1 MVKEKKTPKI
11 RPEYRVVSS
20 GALDL
25 ANFAGEI
32 VSNPD
37 TVLVS
42 LGGELKNYAKLLRD
56 DQVHSLLEQRQDALI
71 AAEWEVVP
79 GGEDSR
85 DREAADFLRGQL
97 MALNWDAITRRM
109 HKGVLYGYSVAEC
122 IWGMD
127 GNKITLDAVKIRKPW
142 RTARRSLR
150 RFGFGK
156 DGELKLRVNA
166 QTLLMPERK
175 FWIAVWGADDDDSP
189 YGQGLGHALWWPVYL
204 KRNGAKFWAAYL
216 DKFGSPSVKSK
227 YPAGATEK
235 EKATALEAAK
245 AFRNESA
252 VAVPEGFDVEL
263 IEAAKN
269 SGGSYEEFLKYW
281 DGAIAKI
288 ILSQTGTT
296 QQGQYSG
303 TAEVLNDVKS
313 ELVKADADLLCES
326 FNDTVATWLTEWN
339 FPGAKT
345 PQVWRKVPNTR
356 REEAQR
362 AADKG
367 AYEIGLELTDD
378 AINRRYGEDWKR
390 RAAAPVGLRGGGR
403 KRRPRNR
410 EPVRGP
416 AQDHPPQHHR
426 IRNRHHAGGGAQNT
440 HRTLPDARHSR
451 KLHGRLGYD
460 QHDPRRTGRG
470 DQGRGGL
477 RGVLGSDCRTVP
489 RHGYGGTGRSPR
501 GGRIGGQSFRQ
512 GFQWLIRKNAPR
524 SNSRGRPS
532 RRRLISF
539 RAKSAS
545 PPAPIPISWG
555 PRTARALWSP
565 GR

>member
-122 IWGMD
+122 IFGMD
-127 GNKITLDAVKIRKPW
+127 GNRITLDAVKVRKPW
-142 RTARRSLR
+142 

-166 QTLLMPERK
+166 QTFLMPERK

-263 IEAAKN
+263 IEAEKN

-390 RAAAPVGLRGGGR
+390 RAAAPVSVPSDSPAFAEPGR
-403 KRRPRNR
+403 D
-410 EPVRGP
+410 EPDEIAEQLESVTN
-416 AQDHPPQHHR
+416 A
-426 IRNRHHAGGGAQNT
+426 A
-440 HRTLPDARHSR
+440 
-451 KLHGRLGYD
+451 
-460 QHDPRRTGRG
+460 
-470 DQGRGGL
+470 
-477 RGVLGSDCRTVP
+477 
-489 RHGYGGTGRSPR
+489 GTGMINMIRAELDAAIRAGEDFAAFSDRIARLYPVMDTAELAEALE
-501 GGRIGGQSFRQ
+501 GAVLAANLSGR
-512 GFQWLIRKNAPR
+512 A
-524 SNSRGRPS
+524 SNG
-532 RRRLISF
+532 
-539 RAKSAS
+539 
-545 PPAPIPISWG
+545 
-555 PRTARALWSP
+555 
-565 GR
+565 

>member
-127 GNKITLDAVKIRKPW
+127 GNKITLDAVKVRKPW
-142 RTARRSLR
+142 R
-150 RFGFGK
+150 FGFDK
-156 DGELKLRVNA
+156 DGGLKLRVNA
-166 QTLLMPERK
+166 QTFLMPERK

-326 FNDTVATWLTEWN
+326 FNDTVAAWLTEWN
-339 FPGAKT
+339 FPGAKA

-390 RAAAPVGLRGGGR
+390 RAAAPVSVPSDSPAFAEPGR
-403 KRRPRNR
+403 D
-410 EPVRGP
+410 EPDEIAEQLESVTN
-416 AQDHPPQHHR
+416 A
-426 IRNRHHAGGGAQNT
+426 A
-440 HRTLPDARHSR
+440 
-451 KLHGRLGYD
+451 
-460 QHDPRRTGRG
+460 
-470 DQGRGGL
+470 
-477 RGVLGSDCRTVP
+477 
-489 RHGYGGTGRSPR
+489 GTGMINMIRAELDAAIRAGEDFAAFSDRIAGLYPVMDTAELAEALE
-501 GGRIGGQSFRQ
+501 GAVLAANLSGR
-512 GFQWLIRKNAPR
+512 A
-524 SNSRGRPS
+524 SNG
-532 RRRLISF
+532 
-539 RAKSAS
+539 
-545 PPAPIPISWG
+545 
-555 PRTARALWSP
+555 
-565 GR
+565 

>member
-127 GNKITLDAVKIRKPW
+127 GNKITLDAVKVRKPW
-142 RTARRSLR
+142 

-156 DGELKLRVNA
+156 NGELKLRVNA

-390 RAAAPVGLRGGGR
+390 RAAAPVSVPSDSPAFAEPGR
-403 KRRPRNR
+403 D
-410 EPVRGP
+410 EPDEIAEQLESVTN
-416 AQDHPPQHHR
+416 A
-426 IRNRHHAGGGAQNT
+426 A
-440 HRTLPDARHSR
+440 
-451 KLHGRLGYD
+451 
-460 QHDPRRTGRG
+460 
-470 DQGRGGL
+470 
-477 RGVLGSDCRTVP
+477 
-489 RHGYGGTGRSPR
+489 GTGMINMIRAELDAAIRAGEDFAAFSDRIARLYPVMDTAELAEALE
-501 GGRIGGQSFRQ
+501 GAVLAANLSGR
-512 GFQWLIRKNAPR
+512 A
-524 SNSRGRPS
+524 SNG
-532 RRRLISF
+532 
-539 RAKSAS
+539 
-545 PPAPIPISWG
+545 
-555 PRTARALWSP
+555 
-565 GR
+565 

>member
-1 MVKEKKTPKI
+1 M
-11 RPEYRVVSS
+11 
-20 GALDL
+20 
-25 ANFAGEI
+25 
-32 VSNPD
+32 
-37 TVLVS
+37 
-42 LGGELKNYAKLLRD
+42 
-56 DQVHSLLEQRQDALI
+56 LEQRQDALI

-127 GNKITLDAVKIRKPW
+127 GNKITLDAVKVRKPW
-142 RTARRSLR
+142 

-166 QTLLMPERK
+166 QTFLMPERK

-390 RAAAPVGLRGGGR
+390 RAAAPVSVPSDSPAFAEPGR
-403 KRRPRNR
+403 D
-410 EPVRGP
+410 EPDEIAEQLESVTN
-416 AQDHPPQHHR
+416 A
-426 IRNRHHAGGGAQNT
+426 A
-440 HRTLPDARHSR
+440 
-451 KLHGRLGYD
+451 
-460 QHDPRRTGRG
+460 
-470 DQGRGGL
+470 
-477 RGVLGSDCRTVP
+477 
-489 RHGYGGTGRSPR
+489 GTGMINMIRAELDAAIRAGEDFAAFSDRIAQLYPVMDTAELAEALE
-501 GGRIGGQSFRQ
+501 GAVLAANLSGR
-512 GFQWLIRKNAPR
+512 A
-524 SNSRGRPS
+524 SNG
-532 RRRLISF
+532 
-539 RAKSAS
+539 
-545 PPAPIPISWG
+545 
-555 PRTARALWSP
+555 
-565 GR
+565 

>member
-1 MVKEKKTPKI
+1 M
-11 RPEYRVVSS
+11 
-20 GALDL
+20 
-25 ANFAGEI
+25 
-32 VSNPD
+32 
-37 TVLVS
+37 LVS

-122 IWGMD
+122 IFGMD

-142 RTARRSLR
+142 

-326 FNDTVATWLTEWN
+326 FNDTVAAWLTEWN

-390 RAAAPVGLRGGGR
+390 RAAAPVSVPSDSPAFAEPGR
-403 KRRPRNR
+403 D
-410 EPVRGP
+410 EPDEIAEQLESVTN
-416 AQDHPPQHHR
+416 A
-426 IRNRHHAGGGAQNT
+426 A
-440 HRTLPDARHSR
+440 
-451 KLHGRLGYD
+451 
-460 QHDPRRTGRG
+460 
-470 DQGRGGL
+470 
-477 RGVLGSDCRTVP
+477 
-489 RHGYGGTGRSPR
+489 GTGMINMIRAELDAAIRAGEDFAAFSDRIAGLYPVMDTAELAEALE
-501 GGRIGGQSFRQ
+501 GAVLAANLSGR
-512 GFQWLIRKNAPR
+512 A
-524 SNSRGRPS
+524 SNG
-532 RRRLISF
+532 
-539 RAKSAS
+539 
-545 PPAPIPISWG
+545 
-555 PRTARALWSP
+555 
-565 GR
+565 

>member
-1 MVKEKKTPKI
+1 
-11 RPEYRVVSS
+11 
-20 GALDL
+20 
-25 ANFAGEI
+25 
-32 VSNPD
+32 
-37 TVLVS
+37 
-42 LGGELKNYAKLLRD
+42 
-56 DQVHSLLEQRQDALI
+56 
-71 AAEWEVVP
+71 
-79 GGEDSR
+79 
-85 DREAADFLRGQL
+85 
-97 MALNWDAITRRM
+97 
-109 HKGVLYGYSVAEC
+109 
-122 IWGMD
+122 
-127 GNKITLDAVKIRKPW
+127 
-142 RTARRSLR
+142 
-150 RFGFGK
+150 
-156 DGELKLRVNA
+156 
-166 QTLLMPERK
+166 MPEGK

-390 RAAAPVGLRGGGR
+390 RAAAPVSVPSDSPAFAEPGR
-403 KRRPRNR
+403 D
-410 EPVRGP
+410 EPGEIAEQLESVTN
-416 AQDHPPQHHR
+416 A
-426 IRNRHHAGGGAQNT
+426 A
-440 HRTLPDARHSR
+440 
-451 KLHGRLGYD
+451 
-460 QHDPRRTGRG
+460 
-470 DQGRGGL
+470 
-477 RGVLGSDCRTVP
+477 
-489 RHGYGGTGRSPR
+489 GTGMINMIRAELDAAIRAGEDFAAFSDRIAGLYPVMDTAELAEALE
-501 GGRIGGQSFRQ
+501 GAVLAANLSGR
-512 GFQWLIRKNAPR
+512 
-524 SNSRGRPS
+524 
-532 RRRLISF
+532 
-539 RAKSAS
+539 AS
-545 PPAPIPISWG
+545 HG
-555 PRTARALWSP
+555 
-565 GR
+565 

>member
-1 MVKEKKTPKI
+1 MVTEKKTPKI

-127 GNKITLDAVKIRKPW
+127 GNRITLDAVKVRKPW
-142 RTARRSLR
+142 

-166 QTLLMPERK
+166 QTFLMPERK

-326 FNDTVATWLTEWN
+326 FNDTVAAWLTEWN
-339 FPGAKT
+339 FPGAKV

-367 AYEIGLELTDD
+367 AYEIGLELTDE

-390 RAAAPVGLRGGGR
+390 RAAAPVSVPSDSPAFAEPGR
-403 KRRPRNR
+403 D
-410 EPVRGP
+410 EPDEITEQLESVTN
-416 AQDHPPQHHR
+416 A
-426 IRNRHHAGGGAQNT
+426 A
-440 HRTLPDARHSR
+440 
-451 KLHGRLGYD
+451 
-460 QHDPRRTGRG
+460 
-470 DQGRGGL
+470 
-477 RGVLGSDCRTVP
+477 
-489 RHGYGGTGRSPR
+489 GTGMINMIRAELDAAIRAGEDFAAFSDRIAGLYPVMDTAELAEALE
-501 GGRIGGQSFRQ
+501 GAVLAANLSGR
-512 GFQWLIRKNAPR
+512 A
-524 SNSRGRPS
+524 SNG
-532 RRRLISF
+532 
-539 RAKSAS
+539 
-545 PPAPIPISWG
+545 
-555 PRTARALWSP
+555 
-565 GR
+565 

>member
-1 MVKEKKTPKI
+1 
-11 RPEYRVVSS
+11 
-20 GALDL
+20 
-25 ANFAGEI
+25 
-32 VSNPD
+32 
-37 TVLVS
+37 
-42 LGGELKNYAKLLRD
+42 
-56 DQVHSLLEQRQDALI
+56 
-71 AAEWEVVP
+71 
-79 GGEDSR
+79 
-85 DREAADFLRGQL
+85 

-122 IWGMD
+122 IFGMD
-127 GNKITLDAVKIRKPW
+127 GNRITLDAVKVRKPW
-142 RTARRSLR
+142 

-166 QTLLMPERK
+166 QTFLMPERK

-390 RAAAPVGLRGGGR
+390 RAAAPVSVPSDSPAFAEPGR
-403 KRRPRNR
+403 D
-410 EPVRGP
+410 EPDEIAEQLESVTN
-416 AQDHPPQHHR
+416 A
-426 IRNRHHAGGGAQNT
+426 A
-440 HRTLPDARHSR
+440 
-451 KLHGRLGYD
+451 
-460 QHDPRRTGRG
+460 
-470 DQGRGGL
+470 
-477 RGVLGSDCRTVP
+477 
-489 RHGYGGTGRSPR
+489 GTGMINMIRAELDAAIRAGEDFAAFSDRIARLYPVMDTAELAEALE
-501 GGRIGGQSFRQ
+501 GAVLAANLSGR
-512 GFQWLIRKNAPR
+512 A
-524 SNSRGRPS
+524 SNG
-532 RRRLISF
+532 
-539 RAKSAS
+539 
-545 PPAPIPISWG
+545 
-555 PRTARALWSP
+555 
-565 GR
+565 

>member
-56 DQVHSLLEQRQDALI
+56 DQAHSLLEQRQDALI

-127 GNKITLDAVKIRKPW
+127 GNKITLDAVKVRKPW
-142 RTARRSLR
+142 R
-150 RFGFGK
+150 FGFDK
-156 DGELKLRVNA
+156 DGGLKLRVNA

-390 RAAAPVGLRGGGR
+390 RAAAPVSVPSDSPAFAEPGR
-403 KRRPRNR
+403 D
-410 EPVRGP
+410 EPDEIAEQLESVTN
-416 AQDHPPQHHR
+416 A
-426 IRNRHHAGGGAQNT
+426 A
-440 HRTLPDARHSR
+440 
-451 KLHGRLGYD
+451 
-460 QHDPRRTGRG
+460 
-470 DQGRGGL
+470 
-477 RGVLGSDCRTVP
+477 
-489 RHGYGGTGRSPR
+489 GTGMINMIRAELDAAIRAGEDFAAFSDRIAGLYPVMDTAELAEALE
-501 GGRIGGQSFRQ
+501 GAVLAANLSGR
-512 GFQWLIRKNAPR
+512 A
-524 SNSRGRPS
+524 SNG
-532 RRRLISF
+532 
-539 RAKSAS
+539 
-545 PPAPIPISWG
+545 
-555 PRTARALWSP
+555 
-565 GR
+565 

>member
-122 IWGMD
+122 IFGMD
-127 GNKITLDAVKIRKPW
+127 GNRITLDAVKVRKPW
-142 RTARRSLR
+142 

-166 QTLLMPERK
+166 QTFLMPERK

-390 RAAAPVGLRGGGR
+390 RAAAPVSVPSDSPAFAEPGR
-403 KRRPRNR
+403 D
-410 EPVRGP
+410 EPDEIAEQLESVTN
-416 AQDHPPQHHR
+416 A
-426 IRNRHHAGGGAQNT
+426 A
-440 HRTLPDARHSR
+440 
-451 KLHGRLGYD
+451 
-460 QHDPRRTGRG
+460 
-470 DQGRGGL
+470 
-477 RGVLGSDCRTVP
+477 
-489 RHGYGGTGRSPR
+489 GTGMINMIRAELDAAIRAGEDFAAFSDRIARLYPVMDTAELAEALE
-501 GGRIGGQSFRQ
+501 GAVLAANLSGR
-512 GFQWLIRKNAPR
+512 A
-524 SNSRGRPS
+524 SNG
-532 RRRLISF
+532 
-539 RAKSAS
+539 
-545 PPAPIPISWG
+545 
-555 PRTARALWSP
+555 
-565 GR
+565 

>member
-122 IWGMD
+122 IFGMD
-127 GNKITLDAVKIRKPW
+127 GNRITLDAVKVRKPW
-142 RTARRSLR
+142 

-166 QTLLMPERK
+166 QTFLMPERK

-263 IEAAKN
+263 IEAEKN

-303 TAEVLNDVKS
+303 TAEVLN
-313 ELVKADADLLCES
+313 DLLCES

-390 RAAAPVGLRGGGR
+390 RAAAPVSVPSDSPAFAEPGR
-403 KRRPRNR
+403 D
-410 EPVRGP
+410 EPGEIAEQLESVTN
-416 AQDHPPQHHR
+416 A
-426 IRNRHHAGGGAQNT
+426 A
-440 HRTLPDARHSR
+440 
-451 KLHGRLGYD
+451 
-460 QHDPRRTGRG
+460 
-470 DQGRGGL
+470 
-477 RGVLGSDCRTVP
+477 
-489 RHGYGGTGRSPR
+489 GTGMINMIRAELDAAIRAGEDFAAFSDRIARLYPVMDTAELAEALE
-501 GGRIGGQSFRQ
+501 GAVLAANLSGR
-512 GFQWLIRKNAPR
+512 A
-524 SNSRGRPS
+524 SNG
-532 RRRLISF
+532 
-539 RAKSAS
+539 
-545 PPAPIPISWG
+545 
-555 PRTARALWSP
+555 
-565 GR
+565 

>member
-127 GNKITLDAVKIRKPW
+127 GNKITLDAVKVRKPW
-142 RTARRSLR
+142 R
-150 RFGFGK
+150 FGFDK
-156 DGELKLRVNA
+156 DGGLKLRVNA
-166 QTLLMPERK
+166 QTFLMPERK

-390 RAAAPVGLRGGGR
+390 RAAAPVSVPSDSPAFAEPGR
-403 KRRPRNR
+403 D
-410 EPVRGP
+410 EPDEIAEQLESVTN
-416 AQDHPPQHHR
+416 A
-426 IRNRHHAGGGAQNT
+426 A
-440 HRTLPDARHSR
+440 
-451 KLHGRLGYD
+451 
-460 QHDPRRTGRG
+460 
-470 DQGRGGL
+470 
-477 RGVLGSDCRTVP
+477 
-489 RHGYGGTGRSPR
+489 GTGMINMIRAELDAAIRAGEDFAAFSDRIAGLYPVMDTAELAEALE
-501 GGRIGGQSFRQ
+501 GAVLAANLSGR
-512 GFQWLIRKNAPR
+512 A
-524 SNSRGRPS
+524 SNG
-532 RRRLISF
+532 
-539 RAKSAS
+539 
-545 PPAPIPISWG
+545 
-555 PRTARALWSP
+555 
-565 GR
+565 

>member
-127 GNKITLDAVKIRKPW
+127 GNKITLDAVKVRKPW
-142 RTARRSLR
+142 R
-150 RFGFGK
+150 FGFDK
-156 DGELKLRVNA
+156 DGGLKLRVNA
-166 QTLLMPERK
+166 QTFLMPERK

-390 RAAAPVGLRGGGR
+390 RAAAPVSVPSDSPAFAEPGR
-403 KRRPRNR
+403 D
-410 EPVRGP
+410 EPDEIAEQLESVTN
-416 AQDHPPQHHR
+416 A
-426 IRNRHHAGGGAQNT
+426 A
-440 HRTLPDARHSR
+440 
-451 KLHGRLGYD
+451 
-460 QHDPRRTGRG
+460 
-470 DQGRGGL
+470 
-477 RGVLGSDCRTVP
+477 
-489 RHGYGGTGRSPR
+489 GTGMINMIRAELDAAIRAGEDFAAFSDRIAQLYPVMDTAELAEALE
-501 GGRIGGQSFRQ
+501 GAVLAANLSGR
-512 GFQWLIRKNAPR
+512 A
-524 SNSRGRPS
+524 SNG
-532 RRRLISF
+532 
-539 RAKSAS
+539 
-545 PPAPIPISWG
+545 
-555 PRTARALWSP
+555 
-565 GR
+565 

>member
-1 MVKEKKTPKI
+1 MKEKKTPKI

-127 GNKITLDAVKIRKPW
+127 GNRITLDAVKVRKPW
-142 RTARRSLR
+142 

-166 QTLLMPERK
+166 QTFLMPERK

-216 DKFGSPSVKSK
+216 DKFGSPSVKST

-269 SGGSYEEFLKYW
+269 SGGSYEKFLKYW

-313 ELVKADADLLCES
+313 ELVKSDADLLCES

-339 FPGAKT
+339 FPGAKA

-367 AYEIGLELTDD
+367 AYEIGLELTDE

-390 RAAAPVGLRGGGR
+390 RAAAPVSVPSDSPAFAEPGR
-403 KRRPRNR
+403 D
-410 EPVRGP
+410 EPDEITEQLESVTN
-416 AQDHPPQHHR
+416 A
-426 IRNRHHAGGGAQNT
+426 A
-440 HRTLPDARHSR
+440 
-451 KLHGRLGYD
+451 
-460 QHDPRRTGRG
+460 
-470 DQGRGGL
+470 
-477 RGVLGSDCRTVP
+477 
-489 RHGYGGTGRSPR
+489 GTGMINMIRAELDAAIRAGEDFAAFSDRIAGLYPVMDTAELAEALE
-501 GGRIGGQSFRQ
+501 GAVLAANLSGR
-512 GFQWLIRKNAPR
+512 A
-524 SNSRGRPS
+524 SNG
-532 RRRLISF
+532 
-539 RAKSAS
+539 
-545 PPAPIPISWG
+545 
-555 PRTARALWSP
+555 
-565 GR
+565 

>member
-56 DQVHSLLEQRQDALI
+56 DQVHSLLEQRQ
-71 AAEWEVVP
+71 VVP

-127 GNKITLDAVKIRKPW
+127 GNKITLDAVKVRKPW
-142 RTARRSLR
+142 

-189 YGQGLGHALWWPVYL
+189 YGQGLGHALWWSVYL

-390 RAAAPVGLRGGGR
+390 RAAAPVSVPSDSPAFAEPGR
-403 KRRPRNR
+403 D
-410 EPVRGP
+410 EPGEIAEQLESVTN
-416 AQDHPPQHHR
+416 A
-426 IRNRHHAGGGAQNT
+426 A
-440 HRTLPDARHSR
+440 
-451 KLHGRLGYD
+451 
-460 QHDPRRTGRG
+460 
-470 DQGRGGL
+470 
-477 RGVLGSDCRTVP
+477 
-489 RHGYGGTGRSPR
+489 GTGMINMIRAELDAAIRAGEDFAAFSDRIAGLYPVMDTAELAEALE
-501 GGRIGGQSFRQ
+501 GAVLAANLSGRAYNG
-512 GFQWLIRKNAPR
+512 
-524 SNSRGRPS
+524 
-532 RRRLISF
+532 
-539 RAKSAS
+539 
-545 PPAPIPISWG
+545 
-555 PRTARALWSP
+555 
-565 GR
+565 

>member
-122 IWGMD
+122 IFGMD
-127 GNKITLDAVKIRKPW
+127 GNRITLDAVKVRKPW
-142 RTARRSLR
+142 

-166 QTLLMPERK
+166 QTFLMPERK

-367 AYEIGLELTDD
+367 AYEIGLELTDE

-390 RAAAPVGLRGGGR
+390 RAAAPVSVPSDSPAFAEPGR
-403 KRRPRNR
+403 D
-410 EPVRGP
+410 EPDEIAEQLESVTN
-416 AQDHPPQHHR
+416 A
-426 IRNRHHAGGGAQNT
+426 A
-440 HRTLPDARHSR
+440 
-451 KLHGRLGYD
+451 
-460 QHDPRRTGRG
+460 
-470 DQGRGGL
+470 
-477 RGVLGSDCRTVP
+477 
-489 RHGYGGTGRSPR
+489 GTGMINMIRAELDAAIRAGEDFAAFSDRIARLYPVMDTAELAEALE
-501 GGRIGGQSFRQ
+501 GAVLAANLSGR
-512 GFQWLIRKNAPR
+512 A
-524 SNSRGRPS
+524 SNG
-532 RRRLISF
+532 
-539 RAKSAS
+539 
-545 PPAPIPISWG
+545 
-555 PRTARALWSP
+555 
-565 GR
+565 

>member
-1 MVKEKKTPKI
+1 MVTEKKTPKI

-127 GNKITLDAVKIRKPW
+127 GNRITLDAVKVRKPW
-142 RTARRSLR
+142 

-166 QTLLMPERK
+166 QTFLMPERK

-339 FPGAKT
+339 FPGAKA

-367 AYEIGLELTDD
+367 AYEIGLELTDE

-390 RAAAPVGLRGGGR
+390 RAAAPVSIPSDSPAFAEPGR
-403 KRRPRNR
+403 D
-410 EPVRGP
+410 EPDEIAEQLESVTN
-416 AQDHPPQHHR
+416 A
-426 IRNRHHAGGGAQNT
+426 A
-440 HRTLPDARHSR
+440 
-451 KLHGRLGYD
+451 
-460 QHDPRRTGRG
+460 
-470 DQGRGGL
+470 
-477 RGVLGSDCRTVP
+477 
-489 RHGYGGTGRSPR
+489 GTGMINMIRAELDAAIRAGEDFAAFSDRIAGLYPVMDTAELAEALE
-501 GGRIGGQSFRQ
+501 GAVLAANLSGR
-512 GFQWLIRKNAPR
+512 A
-524 SNSRGRPS
+524 SNG
-532 RRRLISF
+532 
-539 RAKSAS
+539 
-545 PPAPIPISWG
+545 
-555 PRTARALWSP
+555 
-565 GR
+565 

>member
-127 GNKITLDAVKIRKPW
+127 GNKITLDAVKVRKPW
-142 RTARRSLR
+142 

-345 PQVWRKVPNTR
+345 PQVWKVPNTR

-390 RAAAPVGLRGGGR
+390 RAAAPVSVPSDSPAFAEPGR
-403 KRRPRNR
+403 D
-410 EPVRGP
+410 EPGEIAEQLESVTN
-416 AQDHPPQHHR
+416 A
-426 IRNRHHAGGGAQNT
+426 A
-440 HRTLPDARHSR
+440 
-451 KLHGRLGYD
+451 
-460 QHDPRRTGRG
+460 
-470 DQGRGGL
+470 
-477 RGVLGSDCRTVP
+477 
-489 RHGYGGTGRSPR
+489 GTGMINMIRAELDAAIRAGEDFAAFSDRIAGLYPVMDTAELAEALE
-501 GGRIGGQSFRQ
+501 GAVLAANLSGR
-512 GFQWLIRKNAPR
+512 A
-524 SNSRGRPS
+524 SNG
-532 RRRLISF
+532 
-539 RAKSAS
+539 
-545 PPAPIPISWG
+545 
-555 PRTARALWSP
+555 
-565 GR
+565 

>member
-56 DQVHSLLEQRQDALI
+56 DQVHSLLGQRQDALI

-79 GGEDSR
+79 GGGDSR

-127 GNKITLDAVKIRKPW
+127 GNKITLDAVKVRKPW
-142 RTARRSLR
+142 

-156 DGELKLRVNA
+156 DGGLKLRVNA
-166 QTLLMPERK
+166 QTFLMPERK
-175 FWIAVWGADDDDSP
+175 FWITVWGADDDDSP

-326 FNDTVATWLTEWN
+326 FNDTVAAWLTEWN
-339 FPGAKT
+339 FPGAKA

-390 RAAAPVGLRGGGR
+390 RAAAPVSVPSDSPSFAEPGR
-403 KRRPRNR
+403 D
-410 EPVRGP
+410 EP
-416 AQDHPPQHHR
+416 DE
-426 IRNRHHAGGGAQNT
+426 IAGQLESVTNA
-440 HRTLPDARHSR
+440 A
-451 KLHGRLGYD
+451 
-460 QHDPRRTGRG
+460 
-470 DQGRGGL
+470 
-477 RGVLGSDCRTVP
+477 
-489 RHGYGGTGRSPR
+489 GTGMINMIRAELDAAIRAGEDFAAFSDRIAGLYPVMETAELAEALE
-501 GGRIGGQSFRQ
+501 GAVLAANLSGR
-512 GFQWLIRKNAPR
+512 A
-524 SNSRGRPS
+524 SNG
-532 RRRLISF
+532 
-539 RAKSAS
+539 
-545 PPAPIPISWG
+545 
-555 PRTARALWSP
+555 
-565 GR
+565 

>member
-1 MVKEKKTPKI
+1 M
-11 RPEYRVVSS
+11 
-20 GALDL
+20 
-25 ANFAGEI
+25 
-32 VSNPD
+32 
-37 TVLVS
+37 
-42 LGGELKNYAKLLRD
+42 
-56 DQVHSLLEQRQDALI
+56 LEQRQDALI

-142 RTARRSLR
+142 

-390 RAAAPVGLRGGGR
+390 RAAAPVSVPSDSPAFAEPGR
-403 KRRPRNR
+403 D
-410 EPVRGP
+410 EPDEIAEQLESVTN
-416 AQDHPPQHHR
+416 A
-426 IRNRHHAGGGAQNT
+426 A
-440 HRTLPDARHSR
+440 
-451 KLHGRLGYD
+451 
-460 QHDPRRTGRG
+460 
-470 DQGRGGL
+470 
-477 RGVLGSDCRTVP
+477 
-489 RHGYGGTGRSPR
+489 GTGMINMIRAELDASIRAGEDFAAFSDRIAGLYPVMDTAELAEALE
-501 GGRIGGQSFRQ
+501 GAVLAANLSGR
-512 GFQWLIRKNAPR
+512 A
-524 SNSRGRPS
+524 SNG
-532 RRRLISF
+532 
-539 RAKSAS
+539 
-545 PPAPIPISWG
+545 
-555 PRTARALWSP
+555 
-565 GR
+565 

>member
-127 GNKITLDAVKIRKPW
+127 GNKITLDAVKVRKPW
-142 RTARRSLR
+142 

-166 QTLLMPERK
+166 QTERK

-390 RAAAPVGLRGGGR
+390 RAAAPVSVPSDSPAFAEPGR
-403 KRRPRNR
+403 D
-410 EPVRGP
+410 EPDEIAEQLESVTN
-416 AQDHPPQHHR
+416 A
-426 IRNRHHAGGGAQNT
+426 A
-440 HRTLPDARHSR
+440 
-451 KLHGRLGYD
+451 
-460 QHDPRRTGRG
+460 
-470 DQGRGGL
+470 
-477 RGVLGSDCRTVP
+477 
-489 RHGYGGTGRSPR
+489 GTGMINMIRAELDAAIRAGEDFAAFSDRISRLYPVMDTAELAEALE
-501 GGRIGGQSFRQ
+501 GAVLAANLSGR
-512 GFQWLIRKNAPR
+512 A
-524 SNSRGRPS
+524 SNG
-532 RRRLISF
+532 
-539 RAKSAS
+539 
-545 PPAPIPISWG
+545 
-555 PRTARALWSP
+555 
-565 GR
+565 

>member
-1 MVKEKKTPKI
+1 MCI
-11 RPEYRVVSS
+11 RDR
-20 GALDL
+20 
-25 ANFAGEI
+25 
-32 VSNPD
+32 
-37 TVLVS
+37 
-42 LGGELKNYAKLLRD
+42 
-56 DQVHSLLEQRQDALI
+56 VHSLLEQRQDALI

-122 IWGMD
+122 IFGMD

-142 RTARRSLR
+142 

-390 RAAAPVGLRGGGR
+390 RAAAPVSVPSDSPAFAEPGR
-403 KRRPRNR
+403 D
-410 EPVRGP
+410 EPDEIAEQLESVTN
-416 AQDHPPQHHR
+416 A
-426 IRNRHHAGGGAQNT
+426 A
-440 HRTLPDARHSR
+440 
-451 KLHGRLGYD
+451 
-460 QHDPRRTGRG
+460 
-470 DQGRGGL
+470 
-477 RGVLGSDCRTVP
+477 
-489 RHGYGGTGRSPR
+489 GTGMINMIRAELDAAIRAGEDFAAFSDRIAGLYPVMDTAELAEALE
-501 GGRIGGQSFRQ
+501 GAVLAANLSGR
-512 GFQWLIRKNAPR
+512 A
-524 SNSRGRPS
+524 SNG
-532 RRRLISF
+532 
-539 RAKSAS
+539 
-545 PPAPIPISWG
+545 
-555 PRTARALWSP
+555 
-565 GR
+565 

>member
-56 DQVHSLLEQRQDALI
+56 DQVHSLLEQRQDAPI
-71 AAEWEVVP
+71 AAEWEAVP

-127 GNKITLDAVKIRKPW
+127 GNKITLDAVKVRKPW
-142 RTARRSLR
+142 

-367 AYEIGLELTDD
+367 AYEIGLELTDE

-390 RAAAPVGLRGGGR
+390 RAAAPVSVPSDSPAFAEPGR
-403 KRRPRNR
+403 D
-410 EPVRGP
+410 EPDEITEQLESVTN
-416 AQDHPPQHHR
+416 A
-426 IRNRHHAGGGAQNT
+426 A
-440 HRTLPDARHSR
+440 
-451 KLHGRLGYD
+451 
-460 QHDPRRTGRG
+460 
-470 DQGRGGL
+470 
-477 RGVLGSDCRTVP
+477 
-489 RHGYGGTGRSPR
+489 GTGMINMIRAELDAAIRAGEDFAAFSDRIARLYPVMDTAELAEALE
-501 GGRIGGQSFRQ
+501 GAVLAANLSGR
-512 GFQWLIRKNAPR
+512 A
-524 SNSRGRPS
+524 SNG
-532 RRRLISF
+532 
-539 RAKSAS
+539 
-545 PPAPIPISWG
+545 
-555 PRTARALWSP
+555 
-565 GR
+565 

>member
-1 MVKEKKTPKI
+1 MKEKKTPKI

-142 RTARRSLR
+142 R
-150 RFGFGK
+150 FGFGK

-166 QTLLMPERK
+166 QTFLMPERK

-326 FNDTVATWLTEWN
+326 FNDTVAAWLTEWN

-390 RAAAPVGLRGGGR
+390 RAAAPVSVPSDSPAFAEPGR
-403 KRRPRNR
+403 D
-410 EPVRGP
+410 EPDEIAEQLESVTN
-416 AQDHPPQHHR
+416 A
-426 IRNRHHAGGGAQNT
+426 A
-440 HRTLPDARHSR
+440 
-451 KLHGRLGYD
+451 
-460 QHDPRRTGRG
+460 
-470 DQGRGGL
+470 
-477 RGVLGSDCRTVP
+477 
-489 RHGYGGTGRSPR
+489 GTGMINMIRAELDAAIRAGEDFAAFSDRIAQLYPVMDTAELAEALE
-501 GGRIGGQSFRQ
+501 GAVLAANLSGR
-512 GFQWLIRKNAPR
+512 A
-524 SNSRGRPS
+524 SNG
-532 RRRLISF
+532 
-539 RAKSAS
+539 
-545 PPAPIPISWG
+545 
-555 PRTARALWSP
+555 
-565 GR
+565 

>member
-1 MVKEKKTPKI
+1 MKEKKTPKI

-127 GNKITLDAVKIRKPW
+127 GNKITLDAVKVRKPW
-142 RTARRSLR
+142 

-166 QTLLMPERK
+166 QTFLMPERK

-390 RAAAPVGLRGGGR
+390 RAAAPVSVPSDSPAFAEPGR
-403 KRRPRNR
+403 D
-410 EPVRGP
+410 EPDEIAEQLESVTN
-416 AQDHPPQHHR
+416 A
-426 IRNRHHAGGGAQNT
+426 A
-440 HRTLPDARHSR
+440 
-451 KLHGRLGYD
+451 
-460 QHDPRRTGRG
+460 
-470 DQGRGGL
+470 
-477 RGVLGSDCRTVP
+477 
-489 RHGYGGTGRSPR
+489 GTGMINMIRAELDAAIRAGEDFAAFSDRISRLYPVMDTAELAEALE
-501 GGRIGGQSFRQ
+501 GAVLAANLSGR
-512 GFQWLIRKNAPR
+512 A
-524 SNSRGRPS
+524 SNG
-532 RRRLISF
+532 
-539 RAKSAS
+539 
-545 PPAPIPISWG
+545 
-555 PRTARALWSP
+555 
-565 GR
+565 

>member
-127 GNKITLDAVKIRKPW
+127 GNKITLDAVKVRKPW
-142 RTARRSLR
+142 

-189 YGQGLGHALWWPVYL
+189 YGQGLGHALWWSVYL

-390 RAAAPVGLRGGGR
+390 RAAAPVSVPSDSPAFAEPGR
-403 KRRPRNR
+403 D
-410 EPVRGP
+410 EPGEI
-416 AQDHPPQHHR
+416 A
-426 IRNRHHAGGGAQNT
+426 A
-440 HRTLPDARHSR
+440 
-451 KLHGRLGYD
+451 
-460 QHDPRRTGRG
+460 
-470 DQGRGGL
+470 
-477 RGVLGSDCRTVP
+477 
-489 RHGYGGTGRSPR
+489 GTGMINMIRAELDAAIRAGEDFAAFSDRIAGLYPVMDTAELAEALE
-501 GGRIGGQSFRQ
+501 GAVLAANLSGRAYNG
-512 GFQWLIRKNAPR
+512 
-524 SNSRGRPS
+524 
-532 RRRLISF
+532 
-539 RAKSAS
+539 
-545 PPAPIPISWG
+545 
-555 PRTARALWSP
+555 
-565 GR
+565 

>member
-127 GNKITLDAVKIRKPW
+127 GNKITLDAVKVRKPW
-142 RTARRSLR
+142 

-189 YGQGLGHALWWPVYL
+189 YGQGLGHALWWSVYL

-245 AFRNESA
+245 AFRNES
-252 VAVPEGFDVEL
+252 AVPEGFDVEL

-390 RAAAPVGLRGGGR
+390 RAAAPVSVPSDSPAFAEPGR
-403 KRRPRNR
+403 D
-410 EPVRGP
+410 EPGEIAEQLESVTN
-416 AQDHPPQHHR
+416 A
-426 IRNRHHAGGGAQNT
+426 A
-440 HRTLPDARHSR
+440 
-451 KLHGRLGYD
+451 
-460 QHDPRRTGRG
+460 
-470 DQGRGGL
+470 
-477 RGVLGSDCRTVP
+477 
-489 RHGYGGTGRSPR
+489 GTGMINMIRAELDAAIRAGEDFAAFSDRIAGLYPVMDTAELAEALE
-501 GGRIGGQSFRQ
+501 GAVLAANLSGRAYNG
-512 GFQWLIRKNAPR
+512 
-524 SNSRGRPS
+524 
-532 RRRLISF
+532 
-539 RAKSAS
+539 
-545 PPAPIPISWG
+545 
-555 PRTARALWSP
+555 
-565 GR
+565 

>member
-142 RTARRSLR
+142 R
-150 RFGFGK
+150 FGFGK

-166 QTLLMPERK
+166 QTFLMPERK

-313 ELVKADADLLCES
+313 ELVKSDADLLCES

-339 FPGAKT
+339 FPGAKA

-367 AYEIGLELTDD
+367 AYEIGLELTDE
-378 AINRRYGEDWKR
+378 AINRRYGGDWKR
-390 RAAAPVGLRGGGR
+390 RAAAPVSVPSDSPAFAEPGR
-403 KRRPRNR
+403 D
-410 EPVRGP
+410 EPDEITEQLESVTN
-416 AQDHPPQHHR
+416 A
-426 IRNRHHAGGGAQNT
+426 A
-440 HRTLPDARHSR
+440 
-451 KLHGRLGYD
+451 
-460 QHDPRRTGRG
+460 
-470 DQGRGGL
+470 
-477 RGVLGSDCRTVP
+477 
-489 RHGYGGTGRSPR
+489 GTGMINMIRAELDAAIRAGEDFAAFSDRIAGLYPVMDTAELAEALE
-501 GGRIGGQSFRQ
+501 GAVLAANLSGR
-512 GFQWLIRKNAPR
+512 A
-524 SNSRGRPS
+524 SNG
-532 RRRLISF
+532 
-539 RAKSAS
+539 
-545 PPAPIPISWG
+545 
-555 PRTARALWSP
+555 
-565 GR
+565 

>member
-1 MVKEKKTPKI
+1 
-11 RPEYRVVSS
+11 
-20 GALDL
+20 
-25 ANFAGEI
+25 
-32 VSNPD
+32 
-37 TVLVS
+37 VLVS

-142 RTARRSLR
+142 R
-150 RFGFGK
+150 FGFGK

-166 QTLLMPERK
+166 QTFLMPERK

-326 FNDTVATWLTEWN
+326 FNDTVAAWLTEWN

-390 RAAAPVGLRGGGR
+390 RAAAPVSVPSDSPAFAEPGR
-403 KRRPRNR
+403 D
-410 EPVRGP
+410 EPDEIAEQLESVTN
-416 AQDHPPQHHR
+416 A
-426 IRNRHHAGGGAQNT
+426 A
-440 HRTLPDARHSR
+440 
-451 KLHGRLGYD
+451 
-460 QHDPRRTGRG
+460 
-470 DQGRGGL
+470 
-477 RGVLGSDCRTVP
+477 
-489 RHGYGGTGRSPR
+489 GTGMINMIRAELDAAIRAGEDFAAFSDRIAQLYPVMDTAELAEALE
-501 GGRIGGQSFRQ
+501 GAVLAANLSGR
-512 GFQWLIRKNAPR
+512 A
-524 SNSRGRPS
+524 SNG
-532 RRRLISF
+532 
-539 RAKSAS
+539 
-545 PPAPIPISWG
+545 
-555 PRTARALWSP
+555 
-565 GR
+565 